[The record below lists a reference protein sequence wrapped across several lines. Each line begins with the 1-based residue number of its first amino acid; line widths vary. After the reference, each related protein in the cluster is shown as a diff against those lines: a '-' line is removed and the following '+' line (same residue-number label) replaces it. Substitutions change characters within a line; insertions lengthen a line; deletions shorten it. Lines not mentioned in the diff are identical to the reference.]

1 MLSSRSWKAQSRTL
15 ALGKNLQHR
24 LPASHARLLNLAAV
38 PAANLIPRKEW
49 KIVTHLLDEYK
60 FLTILRLVPYRF
72 RNISRTV
79 MPINSN
85 THIALRYFEEIM
97 TEGSLAAV

>member
-1 MLSSRSWKAQSRTL
+1 
-15 ALGKNLQHR
+15 
-24 LPASHARLLNLAAV
+24 
-38 PAANLIPRKEW
+38 
-49 KIVTHLLDEYK
+49 
-60 FLTILRLVPYRF
+60 
-72 RNISRTV
+72 